1 MEDDRKGRRPEDG
14 ASGGEH
20 SDGRAE
26 NFRLHIRDDGL
37 FDDGAELSS
46 EEKGDSP
53 GERDVL
59 HSYSSPRTRQAL
71 EAEQLRAKKEAE
83 RAHRVRSREKGRKN
97 RRLFRVVWVSM
108 VVILGLAVGQYLVS
122 GFGDMLAVNRNKVSV
137 TVEIPKNAS
146 TEKIA
151 DILYANGVIE
161 KRDFFR
167 IYSKM
172 TKADG
177 SYTQGTFHIDTDLDY
192 EAIINYLQSEA
203 NRVDTVKIT
212 FQEGLNLRETAE
224 LLEKNGVCT
233 AEDVLKAA
241 SSKDFENYDLVSAV
255 TNDKDRYY
263 LLEGYLFPD
272 TYDFYKNE
280 DPKQALGK
288 MINNCS
294 KKMTQSIREQ
304 AQKQGMSLDQV
315 LNLASIIQAESAD
328 KEDMKKVSSVL
339 QNRLKNG
346 AKTGTLQLGCDSTVY
361 YPYRQKTQ
369 VPEKERET
377 YVSRYDTYQITGLP
391 PGPICN
397 PGLDAINAALNPADT
412 DYYYFCHSKDGKAY
426 YAKTAAQHKKNLKKA
441 GLTQ

>member
-1 MEDDRKGRRPEDG
+1 
-14 ASGGEH
+14 
-20 SDGRAE
+20 
-26 NFRLHIRDDGL
+26 
-37 FDDGAELSS
+37 
-46 EEKGDSP
+46 
-53 GERDVL
+53 
-59 HSYSSPRTRQAL
+59 
-71 EAEQLRAKKEAE
+71 
-83 RAHRVRSREKGRKN
+83 
-97 RRLFRVVWVSM
+97 
-108 VVILGLAVGQYLVS
+108 
-122 GFGDMLAVNRNKVSV
+122 
-137 TVEIPKNAS
+137 
-146 TEKIA
+146 
-151 DILYANGVIE
+151 
-161 KRDFFR
+161 
-167 IYSKM
+167 M

-177 SYTQGTFHIDTDLDY
+177 SYSQGTFHIDTDLDY

-288 MINNCS
+288 MISNCS

-304 AQKQGMSLDQV
+304 AQKKGMSADQV